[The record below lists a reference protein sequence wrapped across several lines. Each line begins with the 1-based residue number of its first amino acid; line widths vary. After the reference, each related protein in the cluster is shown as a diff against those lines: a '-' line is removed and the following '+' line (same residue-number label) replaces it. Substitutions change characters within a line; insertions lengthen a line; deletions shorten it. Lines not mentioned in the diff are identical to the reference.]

1 MAAAGRPRRSL
12 CDFPTEPLTRA
23 TQFSRM
29 ALAFVECN
37 LPWPEAFEWPGCSG
51 VGLPVGGVDNV
62 RARKRPRKRTAH
74 PDRRE
79 RFLVGSSLLAATVLY
94 LVTNNPLIAAILPCL
109 HGSWNTARTGLWLLK
124 TDPCRSRARIR
135 FAFYVAAAC
144 WKAAGAALGTVMVF
158 ILVERF
164 VGLPPNMDELAA
176 IMIVLAG
183 GTVLNTL
190 LGLAAV
196 GAASGAGF
204 AFGCTPA
211 SARQPAAISAWP
223 PD

>member
-1 MAAAGRPRRSL
+1 
-12 CDFPTEPLTRA
+12 
-23 TQFSRM
+23 
-29 ALAFVECN
+29 
-37 LPWPEAFEWPGCSG
+37 
-51 VGLPVGGVDNV
+51 
-62 RARKRPRKRTAH
+62 
-74 PDRRE
+74 
-79 RFLVGSSLLAATVLY
+79 
-94 LVTNNPLIAAILPCL
+94 
-109 HGSWNTARTGLWLLK
+109 
-124 TDPCRSRARIR
+124 
-135 FAFYVAAAC
+135 
-144 WKAAGAALGTVMVF
+144 MVF